1 MHKFQLSDLCADIF
15 TGIPGSYLQACT
27 DNAEA
32 DFHAVNGSAL
42 TADGEV
48 SAADLQ
54 PVQVLAERDLAR
66 FKLLEG
72 DVLLLSRGSSM
83 KAALVTAQIAAL
95 NTVPSANLVVIR
107 PDSTKLKGELL
118 VAYFNSDIGQLWLEQ
133 NSVGASIRNL
143 PAGVIKSLELKV
155 PQMNTQH
162 DIAALFHANLNTQK
176 AGAAMLMQQKRVA
189 DAAIQQLMQAGV

>member
-1 MHKFQLSDLCADIF
+1 MNKVQLSDLCIDIF
-15 TGIPGSYLQACT
+15 TGIPGSYLQACN
-27 DNAEA
+27 DSAA
-32 DFHAVNGSAL
+32 AYFCAVNGSAL

-54 PVQVLAERDLAR
+54 PVKALGERDLAR

-83 KAALVTAQIAAL
+83 KAALVSAQIAAL

-107 PDSTKLKGELL
+107 PDSTRLKGELL
-118 VAYFNSDIGQLWLEQ
+118 VAYFNSDAGQLWLEQ
-133 NSVGASIRNL
+133 SSVGTSIRNL

-155 PQMNTQH
+155 PQMDTQH

-189 DAAIQQLMQAGV
+189 EAAIQQLMQGGI